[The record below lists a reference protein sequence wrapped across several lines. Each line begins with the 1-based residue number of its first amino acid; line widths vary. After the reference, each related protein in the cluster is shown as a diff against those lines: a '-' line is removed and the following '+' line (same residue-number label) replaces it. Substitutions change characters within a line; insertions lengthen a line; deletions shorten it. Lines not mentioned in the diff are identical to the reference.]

1 MSEPNAN
8 AIPSAKSR
16 STVKTT
22 TSLAM
27 LLYYC
32 FGRWL
37 TPPKSAL

>member
-1 MSEPNAN
+1 MVEASYPITWA
-8 AIPSAKSR
+8 
-16 STVKTT
+16 T